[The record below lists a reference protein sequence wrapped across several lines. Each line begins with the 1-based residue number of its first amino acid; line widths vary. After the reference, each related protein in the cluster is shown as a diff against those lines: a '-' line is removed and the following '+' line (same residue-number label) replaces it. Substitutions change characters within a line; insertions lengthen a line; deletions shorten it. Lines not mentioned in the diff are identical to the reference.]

1 MTLTHDHEH
10 IYLQAIL
17 NIFISCEAMPE
28 K

>member
-1 MTLTHDHEH
+1 MALTYDHEH